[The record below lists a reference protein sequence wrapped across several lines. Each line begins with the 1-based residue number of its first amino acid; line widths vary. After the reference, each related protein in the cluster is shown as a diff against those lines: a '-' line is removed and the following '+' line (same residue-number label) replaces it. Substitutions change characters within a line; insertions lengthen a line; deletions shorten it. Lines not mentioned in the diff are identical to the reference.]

1 MEQRITLV
9 TLGVADYG
17 RSKAFYAALGWSPA
31 LEVDETAFFQGNGV
45 ILTLWAREKLG
56 PDMGIPDDGAR
67 WSGIALAHN
76 VRSQQEVDEVIEQAR
91 TNGAE
96 ITREPAD
103 TFYGGYAGAFRDPDG
118 HAWEIAHNPASVW
131 TTTGTSSFPALER
144 LRRRYSASA

>member
-1 MEQRITLV
+1 MTTTI
-9 TLGVADYG
+9 
-17 RSKAFYAALGWSPA
+17 AAATSMSTGCFPTERVSNP
-31 LEVDETAFFQGNGV
+31 
-45 ILTLWAREKLG
+45 IS
-56 PDMGIPDDGAR
+56 AR
-67 WSGIALAHN
+67 WQPLLLLDWDVRRFVACGDILQRLAHN